1 MENIEVLKML
11 FEVHH
16 SQLVERRQRI
26 HGITQRVV
34 SVFLVITGWRLVSQV
49 VLSNFL
55 EWLLIFGIIAITAG
69 ACYLQYNHNRTYL
82 EIARVINRLNNAF
95 GFFESGRYIAGQ
107 AVYEKCF
114 EGFGQQKWWVNIW
127 HHMFFIIIMAVV
139 AVCAVLAQ

>member
-16 SQLVERRQRI
+16 HQLEERRQRI

-34 SVFLVITGWRLVSQV
+34 SVFLVIAGWRLVSQIA
-49 VLSNFL
+49 LSRFL
-55 EWLLIFGIIAITAG
+55 EWLIIFGIVTITAA

-82 EIARVINRLNNAF
+82 EIARVISRLNNAF
-95 GFFESGRYIAGQ
+95 GLFENNRYIAGQ

-114 EGFGQQKWWVNIW
+114 EGFGQEKWWVNIW
-127 HHMFFIIIMAVV
+127 HHILIIVILATV
-139 AVCAVLAQ
+139 AVCAVLVQ